1 MIRRNLFPFAQ
12 FVLGAVCLV
21 GSASAQQPA
30 PAGNPPPAA
39 NQPVTD
45 VVPIEELIKSPA
57 VTIKNEQIAAKI
69 YLPDTQKG
77 FYRGTRFDWAGVIGS
92 LTYRGHDFYMPWFRG
107 MSPSVRD
114 IVFQD
119 GAAIAGPNTAT
130 TGPVEEFNAEGGAL
144 GYAEAA
150 PGGLFL
156 KIGVGVLRRPDD
168 TAYVPFRPY
177 PIVDAGKRTNAVK
190 ADRIEQT
197 HEVTE
202 PSSGYGYHYTKII
215 RLEKDQPVMVIEHV
229 LRNTGR
235 KPIVSTVYNHNF
247 LNIDGMGTTQGLTL
261 TTGFVMKAEQPL
273 SAELAEIT
281 GRQFLYRKTP
291 TGDQRIGSRLSGFG
305 TSATDYDFHVF
316 DSNRAAGL
324 RITADQPLE
333 RVLLW
338 SIRPVMAIEPFI
350 KMSIAPGESFKW
362 SYRYAFETGA
372 GQADDSRPATSNV
385 RGAEYPRVHGDG
397 RVTFRIAAPT
407 ATKVQVQPGAG
418 GGVDGGMGKG
428 PYDMVRDKDGVWM
441 VTTPPAVPGF
451 HYYWLLVDGVPVN
464 DPSSDTFFGY
474 NKQTSGI
481 EIPERGVDFDHAK
494 DVPHGNVRMNW
505 YRSKVTGEL
514 RRAMV
519 YTPPGYD
526 RNASTRYPVL
536 YLQHGG
542 GEDETG
548 WVKQGRVNFILDN
561 LIAAK
566 KAAPMIVVMNSGVAR
581 KAGAAASDQQA
592 DAFGEVLMS
601 DVIPMIDASYRTIA
615 DQPHRAIAGLSMGS
629 GQALQIGLTHPE
641 SFGSVGAFSCGALR
655 EADPAKA
662 YGGVFNDVAKF
673 NKTFRLL
680 FLSAGTA
687 EAHYTWVKPFHERLD
702 SMGIRNQF
710 YTSPDTAHEWQT
722 WRKSLYD
729 FAPRLFK

>member
-1 MIRRNLFPFAQ
+1 VVAVIQGNSLSFAQ
-12 FVLGAVCLV
+12 LVLGALCMAGNAL
-21 GSASAQQPA
+21 AQQAA
-30 PAGNPPPAA
+30 PAADA
-39 NQPVTD
+39 PVTD
-45 VVPIEELIKSPA
+45 AVPLEELIKAPA
-57 VTIKNEQIAAKI
+57 VTIKNGQISAKV
-69 YLPDTQKG
+69 YLPDAQKG

-119 GAAIAGPNTAT
+119 GAAIAGPNTAA

-144 GYAEAA
+144 GYAQAA

-168 TAYVPFRPY
+168 TAYVPFRLY
-177 PIVDAGKRTNAVK
+177 PMVDAGKRTNAVK
-190 ADRIEQT
+190 ADRVELT
-197 HEVTE
+197 HEVAE
-202 PSSGYGYHYTKII
+202 PGSGYGYHYTKII

-247 LNIDGMGTTQGLTL
+247 LNIDGVGTTQGLALSTA
-261 TTGFVMKAEQPL
+261 FAMKVEQPL

-281 GRQFLYRKTP
+281 DRQFTYRTTP
-291 TGDQRIGSRLSGFG
+291 TGDQRIGARLSGFG
-305 TSATDYDFHVF
+305 TSAADYDFHIF

-324 RITADQPLE
+324 RITSDQPLE
-333 RVLLW
+333 RVVLW
-338 SIRPVMAIEPFI
+338 SIKPVMAIEPFI

-385 RGAEYPRVHGDG
+385 RGAEYPRVHSDG
-397 RVTFRIAAPT
+397 RVTFRLKAPT
-407 ATKVQVQPGAG
+407 ANTVQVQPGAG
-418 GGVDGGMGKG
+418 GGVDGGLGKG
-428 PYDMVRDKDGVWM
+428 PYDMVRDKNGMWT

-464 DPSSDTFFGY
+464 DPASETFFGY
-474 NKQTSGI
+474 DKQTSGV
-481 EIPERGVDFDHAK
+481 EVPEAGVDFDQAK
-494 DVPHGNVRMNW
+494 AVPHGNVQMHW
-505 YRSKVTGEL
+505 YHSKVTGES

-526 RNASTRYPVL
+526 RNPATKYPVL

-548 WVKQGRVNFILDN
+548 WTKQGHVNFILDN

-566 KAAPMIVVMNSGVAR
+566 KAVPMIVVMESGNAR
-581 KAGAAASDQQA
+581 RPGGDTQQG
-592 DAFGEVLMS
+592 DAFEDLMIS
-601 DVIPMIDASYRTIA
+601 DLIPMVDTTYRTIA
-615 DQPHRAIAGLSMGS
+615 DAQHRAIAGLSRGS
-629 GQALQIGLTHPE
+629 GQALQIGFAHLD
-641 SFGSVGAFSCGALR
+641 SFAWMGAFSCGALR
-655 EADPAKA
+655 DADPKKA
-662 YGGVFNDVAKF
+662 YGDVFNDAAAFDKKV
-673 NKTFRLL
+673 RLL

-687 EAHYTWVKPFHERLD
+687 EMHYTWVKPFHEKLAGL
-702 SMGIRNQF
+702 GIKNDF
-710 YTSPDTAHEWQT
+710 YTSPGTAHEWQT

-729 FAPRLFK
+729 FAPRIFK